1 MAPSPITE
9 DYYMILEVQQ
19 DATPDQITK
28 SYRRLALKLHPDR
41 NAEAGSTQAFQL
53 VSPSDLLR
61 PDNIQGHLLVDR
73 YEVQHEYFIETKLCS
88 SARPTR
94 H

>member
-19 DATPDQITK
+19 NATPEQIAK

-41 NAEAGSTQAFQL
+41 KAEGGSTQAFQS
-53 VSPSDLLR
+53 VS
-61 PDNIQGHLLVDR
+61 
-73 YEVQHEYFIETKLCS
+73 
-88 SARPTR
+88 
-94 H
+94 